1 MNPNSTAAKPAKSI
15 PSIIEEIDHLTAE
28 CREVIH
34 SNLVKVTVVVQG
46 RKGIEAVNKVFSFPP
61 GAIPNALKDFFT
73 SWANEMA
80 QQKMILQSE
89 TVLLLV
95 GSSQIVAL
103 DDFITDYTA
112 GEIPSMS
119 ADDAAALKALQQKQ
133 IITIKINDCPLQ
145 VQRIS

>member
-1 MNPNSTAAKPAKSI
+1 MNPKSTAANPAQSAVKLI
-15 PSIIEEIDHLTAE
+15 DEIDYLSNQ
-28 CREVIH
+28 CLEVII
-34 SNLVKVTVVVQG
+34 SNLVKVTIVVEA

-61 GAIPNALKDFFT
+61 GAIPDGLKTFFQQ
-73 SWANEMA
+73 WLNEMA
-80 QQKMILQSE
+80 QKKLVLLNE

-119 ADDAAALKALQQKQ
+119 ADDAADWLL
-133 IITIKINDCPLQ
+133 
-145 VQRIS
+145 